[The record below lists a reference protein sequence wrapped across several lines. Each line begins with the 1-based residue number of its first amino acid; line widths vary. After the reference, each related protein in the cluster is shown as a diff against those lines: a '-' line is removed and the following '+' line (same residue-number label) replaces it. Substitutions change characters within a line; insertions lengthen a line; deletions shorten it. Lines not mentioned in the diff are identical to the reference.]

1 MRFRKL
7 IYCLAAFICLHAAAA
22 SARCDSVSR
31 PVTQV
36 YSLEVGGVSALDT
49 YLSGLRYSGMNLAV
63 TGLWTKAMP
72 FSPDW
77 TMDFDARM
85 EVGRGLNAAKSSS
98 MFNLTADF
106 HWGMNRRWRLPH
118 RVVIYAGASAGFDA
132 GMLYLPRNAN
142 NPADAVVWAGLSLD
156 AALNWP
162 FHIGRLP
169 VLLTRRFVIPTLG
182 AFFKP
187 QYGES
192 YYEIYL
198 GNREGLAH
206 FGWWGNHFCL
216 DSHLALTFDFGRTAM
231 QVGYRF
237 RMRTSYVNHIDTQ
250 LFTNAFT
257 IGVIPHGIGLKNRRP
272 CLKTVTVNALY

>member
-1 MRFRKL
+1 M
-7 IYCLAAFICLHAAAA
+7 
-22 SARCDSVSR
+22 CDSVSR
-31 PVTQV
+31 PVTQI

-49 YLSGLRYSGMNLAV
+49 YLSGLRYKGVDLAV
-63 TGLWTKAMP
+63 TGFWSKAMP

-77 TMDFDARM
+77 TMDFDFRGEA
-85 EVGRGLNAAKSSS
+85 GRSLSPSQSAL
-98 MFNLTADF
+98 MFNLSGSF
-106 HWGMNRRWRLPH
+106 FWGMNRRWKLPH

-132 GMLYLPRNAN
+132 GVLYLPRNAN
-142 NPADAVVWAGLSLD
+142 NPADAVVWTGLALD
-156 AALNWP
+156 AAVNWP

-198 GNREGLAH
+198 GNHSGLAH

-237 RMRTSYVNHIDTQ
+237 RMRTSHMNHIDTQ
-250 LFTNAFT
+250 LFSNAFT
-257 IGVIPHGIGLKNRRP
+257 IGVVPHGIGLKQRRICP
-272 CLKTVTVNALY
+272 KTQKINALY